1 MVRNMREKRTVDI
14 STMNLSNKALKALL
28 VASTVHKYQKRRQR
42 LYSCVK
48 HGNYLILYGDI
59 LCLHLI

>member
-48 HGNYLILYGDI
+48 HGNYLI
-59 LCLHLI
+59 C